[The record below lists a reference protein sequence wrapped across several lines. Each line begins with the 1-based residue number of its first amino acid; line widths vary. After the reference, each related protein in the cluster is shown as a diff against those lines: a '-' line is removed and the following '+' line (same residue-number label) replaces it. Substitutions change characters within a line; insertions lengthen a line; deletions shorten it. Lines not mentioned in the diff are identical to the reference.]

1 MEQKLI
7 TKIML
12 PITCATNESVCV
24 CVCVCVWCGFFLHV
38 RIMGSC
44 ATNRSQLAILFCFV
58 AISSYG
64 PVPLFESTAAQ

>member
-12 PITCATNESVCV
+12 PITCATNESS
-24 CVCVCVWCGFFLHV
+24 VCVCVWCGFFLHV

-44 ATNRSQLAILFCFV
+44 ATNRSQLSILFCFV
-58 AISSYG
+58 AISSYD